1 MPHGCHQ
8 VCVSLLLSLL
18 LLFPPS
24 SCILHCPVKVKNT
37 PYTRRDIAQM
47 FHIIK
52 ITEITDQAAR
62 IVLYLPSKTLQKVKY
77 NIKEDF
83 ASVIQCDSKNK
94 EIYCTNKLP
103 LRGVKFLSEGLQL
116 VVKMQKGMLRICLTV
131 GHLGPTCHLVQ
142 YPELNAGDS

>member
-1 MPHGCHQ
+1 MPHGSLQ
-8 VCVSLLLSLL
+8 VCVSLLLSL

-37 PYTRRDIAQM
+37 PYARRDIAQM

-52 ITEITDQAAR
+52 ITEITDQAVR

-77 NIKEDF
+77 NFKEDF